1 MTEREMANL
10 RNTLQGVVSALG
22 RDDIAVGEVS
32 QQDGVVHFTLTR
44 GHFMQEGEI
53 PAEVLADKQQAL
65 VHITGIV
72 RKLSKEIESEHIAH
86 AAKAAE

>member
-1 MTEREMANL
+1 MSDV

-44 GHFMQEGEI
+44 GHFTQEGQI
-53 PAEVLADKQQAL
+53 PAGLLADRQQTLAHMNG
-65 VHITGIV
+65 VV
-72 RKLSKEIESEHIAH
+72 RKLSKEIESEHIKQATQ
-86 AAKAAE
+86 ATKPAE